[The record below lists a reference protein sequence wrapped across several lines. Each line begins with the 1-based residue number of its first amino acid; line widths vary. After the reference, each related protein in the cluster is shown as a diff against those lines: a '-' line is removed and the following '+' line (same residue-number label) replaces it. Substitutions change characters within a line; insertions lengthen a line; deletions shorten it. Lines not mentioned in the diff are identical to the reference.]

1 MWNFSYANVD
11 IPHFSA
17 RRFCLSCKSW
27 LGDNSFVH
35 SKLLPANF
43 PWKTRENKINAPFRK
58 KIVITWN
65 VSLDMSDETSA
76 NISAQ
81 QTSEKC
87 FPKQTNHAENQAAHE
102 YLTAW
107 NLTRFVVRW
116 KIRFFPNEKLNAVV
130 VLAFD
135 ATLPHS
141 PSTVWRSIQS
151 KHVFYVRQHF
161 VSCIIY
167 LIHKHEKVGENSA
180 RLWAFFSTVVLQSI
194 I

>member
-81 QTSEKC
+81 QTSENFPETNKSCWKSSSSWIFNSMKSHSLRSTMENPVFPEWKIKC
-87 FPKQTNHAENQAAHE
+87 CCCARFWRYPPTLPIDCLALNSVKTCVLRAP
-102 YLTAW
+102 TF
-107 NLTRFVVRW
+107 RFVHNLFDSQTW
-116 KIRFFPNEKLNAVV
+116 KSRGKTRLGCELFFP
-130 VLAFD
+130 
-135 ATLPHS
+135 
-141 PSTVWRSIQS
+141 PSCC
-151 KHVFYVRQHF
+151 K
-161 VSCIIY
+161 
-167 LIHKHEKVGENSA
+167 A
-180 RLWAFFSTVVLQSI
+180 
-194 I
+194 